1 MLKIYG
7 SPLCKDCVI
16 CKAELEKAG
25 VEFLYLDITGNLLF
39 LKQFL
44 KLRERSEFDTVREK
58 GQIGIPAGR
67 CHTDNTRHNTD
78 AQHQCNDFQI
88 LLFLHGRSSDSSN
101 YIWKVSKYFCFLYH
115 ETG

>member
-58 GQIGIPAGR
+58 GQIGIPCILR
-67 CHTDNTRHNTD
+67 EDDSVCFDWKEFLTD
-78 AQHQCNDFQI
+78 
-88 LLFLHGRSSDSSN
+88 
-101 YIWKVSKYFCFLYH
+101 
-115 ETG
+115 

>member
-58 GQIGIPAGR
+58 GQIGIP
-67 CHTDNTRHNTD
+67 C
-78 AQHQCNDFQI
+78 
-88 LLFLHGRSSDSSN
+88 LLREDGSLTFDWDEFVREKS
-101 YIWKVSKYFCFLYH
+101 
-115 ETG
+115 